1 MKVEVS
7 HSIVQDMSVIKF
19 STLGDYR
26 RCISFLETSKLEWTP
41 LKYSSKNDTA
51 SIRVDETV
59 LNTITK
65 RFGVNKDASTNIDS
79 GTSGV
84 R

>member
-1 MKVEVS
+1 MKVNVT

-19 STLGDYR
+19 SNLGDYR
-26 RCISFLETSKLEWTP
+26 RCISFLQYAKLDWTP
-41 LKYSSKNDTA
+41 LKYSSTNDTA
-51 SIRVDETV
+51 SIRVEENV
-59 LNTITK
+59 LNKIVNK
-65 RFGVNKDASTNIDS
+65 FGVNKDASTNTNS

>member
-1 MKVEVS
+1 MKVEVT

-19 STLGDYR
+19 SSLGDYR
-26 RCISFLETSKLEWTP
+26 RCISFLQCAKLDWTP
-41 LKYSSKNDTA
+41 LKYSSANNTA
-51 SIRVDETV
+51 SIRVEETV
-59 LNTITK
+59 LNTIVNK
-65 RFGVNKDASTNIDS
+65 FGVNKDASTNTNS